1 VGIAVALL
9 RPLTQNARRI
19 GLDPAELRRAMGF
32 DDGSP
37 DDAFVSNARV
47 EQVLA
52 QMGRHLGDP
61 VIGTNLARA
70 SPLGSLGT
78 FDYAVWASA
87 TLREAIA
94 RSVRIYAF
102 VCRGVSLVLEQDGD
116 LATLEI
122 RSAEPGGAASTVLV
136 DFTLALHVVRIRETL
151 DDSIRPRAVRVR
163 HAPTDPESALEF
175 FGVKTSFGQQRD
187 ELAFDARL
195 LDAEMRAS
203 DPRTAALLEAHAFDS
218 IAKMRA
224 GDPLL
229 ESVRAA
235 IAARLDRG
243 DGEVDLAHAASD
255 VGQSER
261 TLQRQL
267 QTRRT
272 SLRKLVDDVRRD
284 IAVERLADASTST
297 VEIARD
303 LGFATPQ
310 AFYRAFQRWTGMT
323 PAQFRAA
330 RGGEAG

>member
-9 RPLTQNARRI
+9 RRLTQNARRM

-32 DDGSP
+32 DEGSP
-37 DDAFVSNARV
+37 DDAFVSNERV

-52 QMGRHLGDP
+52 QMGRHIGDP

-78 FDYAVWASA
+78 FDYAVWSSA

-94 RSVRIYAF
+94 RSARIYEYI
-102 VCRGVSLVLEQDGD
+102 CRGVSLVLGQDGD
-116 LATLEI
+116 VATLQI
-122 RSAEPGGAASTVLV
+122 RSAGSAGPSSTVLV
-136 DFTLALHVVRIRETL
+136 DFTLALHVVRMRETL
-151 DDSIRPRAVRVR
+151 DDAMRPRAVRVR
-163 HAPTDPESALEF
+163 HAPTDPASDLAF
-175 FGVKTSFGQQRD
+175 FGVKTSFGQERD
-187 ELAFDARL
+187 ELAFDAGL
-195 LDAEMRAS
+195 LDSEMGAS
-203 DPRTAALLEAHAFDS
+203 DRRTTALLEAHAYDS

-229 ESVRAA
+229 GRVRAA
-235 IAARLDRG
+235 IAAHLERSD
-243 DGEVDLAHAASD
+243 VDLAHVASD
-255 VGQSER
+255 LGQSER

-267 QTRRT
+267 QARRT
-272 SLRKLVDDVRRD
+272 SLRKLVDGLRRD
-284 IAVERLADASTST
+284 MAIDRLADASAST

-323 PAQFRAA
+323 PAQFRAT
-330 RGGEAG
+330 RGGAAG